1 MRVRP
6 KCSQCGVRPA
16 DVDKGTG
23 VYLCA
28 KCEMSN
34 IYDSMSAR
42 DAAYLK
48 SELYDQPRPHTTTAT
63 DVGLNRNM

>member
-6 KCSQCGVRPA
+6 TCDQCKKNPA

-34 IYDSMSAR
+34 IYASMSAR

-48 SELYDQPRPHTTTAT
+48 SELYQANLTKHR
-63 DVGLNRNM
+63 LNTNSRIK